1 MGISLLI
8 EVKQILNELKEILRN
23 QNVKN
28 KRFSRKK
35 IMQRYS
41 LI

>member
-8 EVKQILNELKEILRN
+8 EVKQILNELKLILRN
-23 QNVKN
+23 LKN

-41 LI
+41 LS